1 MGVTWNDF
9 LLVLFSVPRKWNRRA
24 TRVELN
30 FGKLIQKKMIDLCT
44 SFSSLPFWMHTSSV
58 YSSFHFNCR
67 YIDAV
72 QSPTFCEQV
81 CLFTIFFAPEFSRWL
96 QQQIC
101 NRVKVPLCTHNQPA
115 SLDIDFFLRCKF
127 IYTVTF
133 ISVFLTAWPLFCSL
147 LYKLRPKENPKK
159 MKWKWTRLKAELLYI
174 VNQKRQKEKK

>member
-1 MGVTWNDF
+1 
-9 LLVLFSVPRKWNRRA
+9 
-24 TRVELN
+24 
-30 FGKLIQKKMIDLCT
+30 MIDLCT

-96 QQQIC
+96 QRQIC

-159 MKWKWTRLKAELLYI
+159 NEMEVNKIKGWVVIYSESKETERKKISFRLTATTM
-174 VNQKRQKEKK
+174 NDH